1 MLYVERIS
9 PLTGKTTA
17 MVLDINQE
25 QVDEWNNPNRTKLIQ
40 DIFPNLTDDER
51 EFVMTGYT
59 PEDWEK
65 LGILATHR
73 DKMETQC
80 AG

>member
-1 MLYVERIS
+1 MLYVERTS
-9 PLTGKTTA
+9 PLTGKTSA

-25 QVDEWNNPNRTKLIQ
+25 QVNEWNNPNRTKLIQ

-65 LGILATHR
+65 LGS
-73 DKMETQC
+73 MENEHV
-80 AG
+80 G

>member
-1 MLYVERIS
+1 MLYVERTS
-9 PLTGKTTA
+9 PLTGKTSA

-40 DIFPNLTDDER
+40 DIFPNLTVYER

-59 PEDWEK
+59 PEDW
-65 LGILATHR
+65 ATI
-73 DKMETQC
+73 EGQY
-80 AG
+80 AE

>member
-1 MLYVERIS
+1 MLYVERTS

-25 QVDEWNNPNRTKLIQ
+25 QVNEWNNPNRTKLIQ

-65 LGILATHR
+65 LGS
-73 DKMETQC
+73 MENEHV
-80 AG
+80 G

>member
-1 MLYVERIS
+1 MLYVERTS

-25 QVDEWNNPNRTKLIQ
+25 QVNEWNNPNRTKLIQ

-65 LGILATHR
+65 LGS
-73 DKMETQC
+73 MEDEHV
-80 AG
+80 G

>member
-1 MLYVERIS
+1 MLYVERTS

-65 LGILATHR
+65 LGT
-73 DKMETQC
+73 MEAQC
-80 AG
+80 AE